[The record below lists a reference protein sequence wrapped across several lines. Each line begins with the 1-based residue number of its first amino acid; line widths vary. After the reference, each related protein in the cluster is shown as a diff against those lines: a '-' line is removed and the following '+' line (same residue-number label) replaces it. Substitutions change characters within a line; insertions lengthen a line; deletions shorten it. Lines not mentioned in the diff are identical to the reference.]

1 MNPTLRA
8 RQVASLA
15 FAIASA
21 APVLSFL
28 APLAV
33 AAETAEQ
40 KYVLSIERI
49 WDRSAHAAFTDVI
62 ALGDH
67 LYCTFREGSDHVPG
81 LNGVIR
87 VIRTRDGANWQ
98 SVATLEEQHADLRD
112 PKLSVTPDGRLLV
125 NMGAS
130 FYHGKE
136 RLGIESR
143 VAFAE
148 SDCKT
153 FGAPLRVVFPKEMAA
168 TGNWLWRITWHEGAA
183 WGCVQQLHDDGPADS
198 RRALRLVRSRDAIH
212 FEEVARLD
220 VDSPSETTLRFLAE
234 LGFNR
239 VSIGVQDFDPRV
251 QQAVHRIQS
260 EAVTRAAIEEA
271 RAAGFRSVNL
281 DLIYGLPL
289 QTVESFARTLERV
302 IALAPDRIA
311 LYNYAHLPAMFKPQR
326 RIAAADLPSPEAK
339 LGILTLAIGRLTG
352 AGYVYIGMD
361 HFARPDDALAVAQRH
376 GLLQRNFQGY
386 STHPDC
392 DMLALGISAIGR
404 VGPTYAQNVKTLEQY
419 YERLDAGRLPVAR
432 GMALAPDDLVRRAV
446 IHALACN
453 FHLSIEGIELGF
465 LIDFRQYFAAELAD
479 LARLEEDG
487 LVTIAPGQIDVTP
500 RGRLLV
506 RSICMVFDRY
516 LREKRARATYS
527 KVV

>member
-1 MNPTLRA
+1 MHLPFCDTLCYYCACNKVITRDRGQSAKYVEYLLRELGLLEPLLGADRRLSQLHWGGGTPT
-8 RQVASLA
+8 
-15 FAIASA
+15 
-21 APVLSFL
+21 FL
-28 APLAV
+28 ARDEMTRLVTAV
-33 AAETAEQ
+33 DACFEREADFEC
-40 KYVLSIERI
+40 SIE
-49 WDRSAHAAFTDVI
+49 V
-62 ALGDH
+62 
-67 LYCTFREGSDHVPG
+67 
-81 LNGVIR
+81 
-87 VIRTRDGANWQ
+87 
-98 SVATLEEQHADLRD
+98 D
-112 PKLSVTPDGRLLV
+112 PR
-125 NMGAS
+125 
-130 FYHGKE
+130 
-136 RLGIESR
+136 R
-143 VAFAE
+143 VAP
-148 SDCKT
+148 
-153 FGAPLRVVFPKEMAA
+153 G
-168 TGNWLWRITWHEGAA
+168 
-183 WGCVQQLHDDGPADS
+183 
-198 RRALRLVRSRDAIH
+198 
-212 FEEVARLD
+212 
-220 VDSPSETTLRFLAE
+220 TLRFLAE

-326 RIAAADLPSPEAK
+326 RIAATDLPSPEAK